1 MWSRSSSS
9 TTGSR
14 NCWRPLVDAATAA
27 TLAEVV
33 TGRVGGFLRNVY
45 GIGHAGTCDVCR
57 GPATGSVCAQCSTM
71 RATLDGATC
80 DHTLTL
86 MYAQGEHAS
95 GIHQSVHLMQSYKA
109 TPPDPRSMDNLRLII
124 NVGTLLHGDCIRQ
137 ELGHLW
143 DSVTYVPSSRGRSGD
158 HPVRNLARAVSQV
171 ADPEAGVE
179 RFLLSLGPGYSPGC
193 SHVARRDRFAVSD
206 EWQGAVRGKHVLV
219 VDDTWTTGA
228 SIQSAAAALKL
239 AGAESVTGLCA
250 ARWLKWSWPDHAALL
265 GTCTSDYYALRCMV
279 REGRCLVGRQ
289 P

>member
-1 MWSRSSSS
+1 MWSRSLNS
-9 TTGSR
+9 TIGSR

-27 TLAEVV
+27 TLAAVV

-45 GIGHAGTCDVCR
+45 EIGHVGTCDVCR
-57 GPATGSVCAQCSTM
+57 GPSAGSAVCGQCSNA
-71 RATLDGATC
+71 RAELNARTC
-80 DHTLTL
+80 DHTLMLT
-86 MYAQGEHAS
+86 YAQGDNRPYL
-95 GIHQSVHLMQSYKA
+95 HQSAHLMQTYKA
-109 TPPDPRSMDNLRLII
+109 TPPVQRSVDDLRLIVNI
-124 NVGTLLHGDCIRQ
+124 GTLLHGDCIRQ

-143 DSVTYVPSSRGRSGD
+143 DSVTYVPSSRGRQGD
-158 HPVRNLARAVSQV
+158 HPVQQLATAVSQV
-171 ADPEAGVE
+171 VDPAAVQ
-179 RFLLSLGPGYSPGC
+179 RFLLDLGPGYVPGC
-193 SHVARRDRFAVSD
+193 TRVRRADRFAVSD

-265 GTCTSDYYALRCMV
+265 GTCTSDYDALRCMV